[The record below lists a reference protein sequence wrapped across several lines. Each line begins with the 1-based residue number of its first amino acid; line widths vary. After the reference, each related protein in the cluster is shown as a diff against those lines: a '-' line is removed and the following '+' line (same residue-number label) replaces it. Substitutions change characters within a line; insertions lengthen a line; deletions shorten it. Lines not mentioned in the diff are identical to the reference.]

1 MNEESDSGKGMQIVA
16 VMIMVMAALT
26 GAVSQEITKIQDEA
40 SQEEM
45 EYQDLFAGARALE
58 ATENQVLLRDV
69 ILLTEANSQSS
80 QISALST
87 EKNLIENQISSMDED
102 YWTSILRAEIDTYYL
117 HGSDLLS
124 MDWSQGMLIQS
135 CYSGGNSVVWYGLH
149 PQCRAEVVD
158 FIGTDEV
165 STAVQLSFTWDEQQG
180 VDSLSQMASFLPL
193 IAEDYD
199 GVYKP
204 YMSSCNYWTN
214 CIQIQ
219 FPLFTSDEYRSN
231 PAYDTELWAIW
242 KNWGFSYHLT
252 TLNQEIATTN
262 SIIGT
267 FEEYRREEAN
277 NMTNYWNEY
286 SRSRDYWLHYLQLS
300 EIFWALDYNA
310 SSDYYW
316 DAANI
321 SEAEMHQW
329 TGLYEQAAGNSG
341 WATDII
347 AENKSAL
354 RYHEQNLQIQT
365 DWYTKEEGKRQTST
379 SESKSMIGERE
390 ESLSRLNQIDSEMA
404 ISIEMKSSLIS
415 ETAAFQMGF
424 ISSNETSIPDR
435 DSKSEFESIVHEE
448 SREKYDQAGETK
460 QDAIVIRE
468 GLESI
473 TMSIMFISGGN
484 VLFGA
489 SGGMLREKR
498 LGYKG
503 GSARSALLVFAGGCL
518 SSIAGLFLYLF

>member
-69 ILLTEANSQSS
+69 ILLTEANSQDS

-87 EKNLIENQISSMDED
+87 EKNLIENQISSMEED

-117 HGSDLLS
+117 QGSDLLW
-124 MDWSQGMLIQS
+124 MDWSQGLLIQT
-135 CYSGGNSVVWYGLH
+135 CYSSSSWASTATGVH

-180 VDSLSQMASFLPL
+180 VDSLSQMVSFLPL

-199 GVYKP
+199 GFYEP

-219 FPLFTSDEYRSN
+219 FPLFSTGGWGDT
-231 PAYDTELWAIW
+231 YDTGWGAIMQ
-242 KNWGFSYHLT
+242 NWGFSSHLW
-252 TLNQEIATTN
+252 TLEQEIEDTN
-262 SIIGT
+262 YFIE
-267 FEEYRREEAN
+267 FYQEHQREQVN
-277 NMTNYWNEY
+277 NMTYYWNEY
-286 SRSRDYWLHYLQLS
+286 SRSRDDWLHFIQLDALYY
-300 EIFWALDYNA
+300 ALDDIETSN
-310 SSDYYW
+310 YYW
-316 DAANI
+316 DAANNTQLWMNHW
-321 SEAEMHQW
+321 E
-329 TGLYEQAAGNSG
+329 GLYENTLWVNNWTIYMIEENMSTLKSQEENLKDR
-341 WATDII
+341 TD
-347 AENKSAL
+347 S
-354 RYHEQNLQIQT
+354 
-365 DWYTKEEGKRQTST
+365 YTEKEGKRQTSI
-379 SESKSMIGERE
+379 SESKSMIKERE
-390 ESLSRLNQIDSEMA
+390 ESLSRLDQIDSEMA

-415 ETAAFQMGF
+415 ETVAFQMGF

-460 QDAIVIRE
+460 QDALVIRE